1 MRDLGVLSAVGECA
15 SRILERRG
23 ASSPANTA
31 KRTSRRPVA
40 GANSPVEGLR
50 KGNRLSCLGQDQR
63 ADRADVPCCRDVHG
77 GVEAFHSSTERPN
90 VGRGC
95 PVLSYV
101 CLISLVIVPRYARS
115 CPATA
120 LSSEEMPVNSRKSCC
135 LPSNLKE
142 GDFFQHYVHSMSF
155 RPILPREFP
164 NCPSFCLT
172 CCLN

>member
-1 MRDLGVLSAVGECA
+1 MPAESWNGVVQVALQIPPNALLEDQ
-15 SRILERRG
+15 SRCG
-23 ASSPANTA
+23 D
-31 KRTSRRPVA
+31 
-40 GANSPVEGLR
+40 SPVEGLR

-142 GDFFQHYVHSMSF
+142 GDFFQHDVAQHEFSPHFAERVSE
-155 RPILPREFP
+155 LPEFLP
-164 NCPSFCLT
+164 YLLP
-172 CCLN
+172 